1 MAGKAEPRY
10 VYKLHFKKHG
20 GLWRQKSTTKA
31 ALDGVYHAAFIISVA
46 KFAQDGRVLCT
57 PISSG
62 LELQRQT

>member
-46 KFAQDGRVLCT
+46 KFA
-57 PISSG
+57 
-62 LELQRQT
+62 